1 MERVKKKGAR
11 FATGNFCMESWNSD
25 LNLKTLGWDELEERR
40 IRNKLIYFQK
50 ARLKLIDIP
59 TEHLRLKTR
68 PTRSGGDGPAYMREF
83 SGIDGHR
90 FSFFPDTLNIWYN
103 LPTDIRTIEDLLD
116 LYSTEIQEINLTS
129 ISAL

>member
-1 MERVKKKGAR
+1 
-11 FATGNFCMESWNSD
+11 MESGNSD
-25 LNLKTLGWDELEERR
+25 LNLKTLGWDKLEERR

-59 TEHLRLKTR
+59 AEHLRLKTR

-90 FSFFPDTLNIWYN
+90 FSFFPDTLNIWNN
-103 LPTDIRTIEDLLD
+103 LPSNIRTCEDIN
-116 LYSTEIQEINLTS
+116 LYSTKIQEINLTS
-129 ISAL
+129 LRYNTRVA